1 MSLKPPKKSDL
12 GKSWMKNRRDKARMI
27 QPEYHLIASEGTE
40 TEPQYFG
47 AIQRIINSKYR
58 DRIQLKVEGIGD
70 NTVNLLMK
78 ARQYV
83 QNNGIVFKHVWIVY
97 DTDDF
102 PAENID
108 MVAQLCEEYNAQGET
123 IYHAVWSNQCVEL
136 WYLLHFMYMDT
147 DIDRSRYWPKLSDW
161 LKNIGAGSYEK
172 NRPDWWPLHER
183 GGALQSVGAV
193 EWRRHAG
200 FYLHRAHERCGER
213 PELRCGAGTAAAG
226 GSKDLHRPAVPLAAV
241 TAQKKN

>member
-172 NRPDWWPLHER
+172 NRPDMYEVLRPYLDIAIANAKRLDKQNEGR
-183 GGALQSVGAV
+183 KPSESAPGTKVYELV
-193 EWRRHAG
+193 EMLKP
-200 FYLHRAHERCGER
+200 YLSDT
-213 PELRCGAGTAAAG
+213 L
-226 GSKDLHRPAVPLAAV
+226 L
-241 TAQKKN
+241 

>member
-47 AIQRIINSKYR
+47 AIRRIINSKYR

-108 MVAQLCEEYNAQGET
+108 MVAQLCEEYSAQGET

-172 NRPDWWPLHER
+172 NRPDRWPLHER

>member
-108 MVAQLCEEYNAQGET
+108 MVAQLCEEYSAQGET

-136 WYLLHFMYMDT
+136 WYLLHFMYMD
-147 DIDRSRYWPKLSDW
+147 DVL
-161 LKNIGAGSYEK
+161 
-172 NRPDWWPLHER
+172 
-183 GGALQSVGAV
+183 SVGQDV
-193 EWRRHAG
+193 IG
-200 FYLHRAHERCGER
+200 DCPGKHRVTLEYGQ
-213 PELRCGAGTAAAG
+213 
-226 GSKDLHRPAVPLAAV
+226 AVPYALAD
-241 TAQKKN
+241 TAFLGGFQSCLYFLNALGRLHGVHGVF